1 MADSDKNIIISP
13 QRGSATLS
21 PTITFTG
28 KGNDP
33 ITLRVTDADTGTLSF
48 QGSKGQLFAISN
60 SLSSGKIFS
69 ANYISGIP
77 AIDVDAS
84 GLVRLAPLLGTVGI
98 GTSSVTAGNIVD
110 VGGNVRIAGNLS
122 LTGNV
127 VAPGGVYSAAQVGF
141 YNSTFATN
149 VRNPIW
155 RFGNA
160 DGYGFSYFQGS
171 AGVSPAGGGD
181 TIGFH
186 FGTATAAASLL
197 QLNNGHGAVVNGN
210 FGVTG
215 NTGIGTTNPSYKLHV
230 TGTGSVIQRDLYI
243 SGNTGGSS
251 GNRLIVG
258 NTDTSFTL
266 QDGNLRSTI
275 QIHGP
280 YPVLSLNHTI
290 TSNTSHGPT
299 IQFTCN
305 GTGNQFVIGTTGN
318 GSRLDIGTA
327 SYGDWN
333 PHNGIAGHQGTTMM
347 SFTASGNVGIGT
359 TNPSIKLEVSGSFSD
374 TTGALRQTGS
384 GQFMIA
390 TYEGGSTPVCFSLR
404 GTNTGGDTITN
415 FGVLNLDR
423 NGNGVGGGAGLH
435 FRRQNST
442 NTYIEYGGL
451 YSAIQVNTAGNES
464 GFLAFC
470 TTHNGANR
478 QERIRILS
486 DGNVGINTAEPLQKL
501 DVRGK
506 FLLAADATTSTHITQ
521 VPYTI
526 NNGTL
531 SWEGSAG
538 QLFSIT
544 NNLTSGSIYS
554 VNDISGI
561 PSIDVDANGTVSLAP
576 YNGNVGIGIT
586 NPSYKLHVSGS
597 IGATGNITAYAS
609 DKRLK
614 ENFTHIESPL
624 EKVQKLNGYTFDWNA
639 KSEELGFTPQY
650 KQNDVGLIAQEVQ
663 EILPQA
669 AVLAPFDRQTNQNGE
684 VSSKSGENYL
694 TIQYERLIPL
704 LVEAIKEQQ
713 KQIDS
718 LNVEIEKMKGGN

>member
-210 FGVTG
+210 FGVT
-215 NTGIGTTNPSYKLHV
+215 
-230 TGTGSVIQRDLYI
+230 
-243 SGNTGGSS
+243 
-251 GNRLIVG
+251 
-258 NTDTSFTL
+258 
-266 QDGNLRSTI
+266 
-275 QIHGP
+275 
-280 YPVLSLNHTI
+280 
-290 TSNTSHGPT
+290 
-299 IQFTCN
+299 
-305 GTGNQFVIGTTGN
+305 
-318 GSRLDIGTA
+318 
-327 SYGDWN
+327 
-333 PHNGIAGHQGTTMM
+333 
-347 SFTASGNVGIGT
+347 GNVGIGT

-669 AVLAPFDRQTNQNGE
+669 AVLAPFDSQTNQNGE